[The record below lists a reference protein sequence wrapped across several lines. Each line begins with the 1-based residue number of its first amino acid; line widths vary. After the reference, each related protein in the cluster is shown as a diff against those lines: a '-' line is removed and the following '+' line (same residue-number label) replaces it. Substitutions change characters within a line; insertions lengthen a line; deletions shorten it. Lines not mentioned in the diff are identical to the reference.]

1 MLHAFVALLLVGWR
15 STHQQPAPHGWDPN
29 LALGNKASLEC
40 CSFPRRVTS
49 TPDILKLHTITYIEM
64 VLVPV
69 NNLPTSPGLNQAA
82 GSSQSQA
89 RPLIHVVNDALP
101 PMTDDQED
109 QDQKDVS
116 PHTCRHCSRI
126 TIDMRQNSK
135 DGKDDGQIGFTE
147 ADVISALKDNC
158 ALFSAFRQGAYLV
171 SMTSGPD
178 NPIWVERTLKQP
190 AIVNF
195 FEVDWE
201 RLKLGYKMNNRLG
214 ELVLYNV
221 PGQKP
226 HELFGPQPPPNLLPN
241 SELSYS
247 RARKYLRDCSAN
259 HTKCREFN
267 LSHMPTRLL
276 EVVTRP
282 NSPNPDEPHL
292 IVRLVSNPPPA
303 PYATLSYCWGGDQPG
318 KTTKRNVGTYSRNIP
333 LDVLPLTIIDALTVT
348 HGVGMKY
355 LWVDALCIVQ
365 DSDQDKMNE
374 ISNMHLIY
382 RGAFLTIAAGVA
394 STSLDGFL
402 RPRVHDR
409 GYVFNVRVDSP
420 VGKQEGEIRQAIAMP
435 VRLRRDQEMLPLYTR
450 AWTFQEGQLSTR
462 VLAYGNRGMV
472 FCCLESRHTDG
483 GLEEPITTL
492 RSIDDSIG
500 ASFKNLDPGNQS
512 LGGVGHPLA
521 WGVIVEAYTSR
532 ELTVGDD
539 KLLAVMA
546 IAEEYK
552 RTKEGVGEYLA
563 GLWRG
568 DMLFQL
574 LWAAHRVS
582 DVKTKFKRPE
592 RYRAPSWS
600 WASLDGH
607 FRIFLHQG
615 VLDGSIGYKY
625 ACELLHAETTLVGG
639 NPLGQ
644 VKGGFIRLRGRVK
657 KVVWKRNGTGKHDHG
672 YGWALGDSESDWVK
686 SGEVPGDDRLSW
698 YVDVP
703 DEWPVKRDIVMSCI
717 EVCTYEAPENLM
729 QFAMVQLYDERG
741 GSPNMT
747 QGRGIL
753 LVPVEGQPDTYRRVG
768 TMGCKGYLEGDVG
781 FEKKPYWFDEGH
793 GMRQEVVVI

>member
-1 MLHAFVALLLVGWR
+1 
-15 STHQQPAPHGWDPN
+15 
-29 LALGNKASLEC
+29 
-40 CSFPRRVTS
+40 
-49 TPDILKLHTITYIEM
+49 M

-69 NNLPTSPGLNQAA
+69 TNLPESPGLNQAA
-82 GSSQSQA
+82 GSLQSQA
-89 RPLIHVVNDALP
+89 WPLIHVLNDALP
-101 PMTDDQED
+101 PISDDQEEHD
-109 QDQKDVS
+109 QNEVS

-126 TIDMRQNSK
+126 TIDMRQTSK
-135 DGKDDGQIGFTE
+135 YGKVDGQIGFTE
-147 ADVISALKDNC
+147 ADVAAALKDNC
-158 ALFSAFRQGAYLV
+158 ALFSAFHGGAYLV

-178 NPIWVERTLKQP
+178 NPIWVERSLKQP
-190 AIVNF
+190 PIVSF
-195 FEVDWE
+195 HEVDSE
-201 RLKLGYKMNNRLG
+201 RLELGYQMHNRLG
-214 ELVLYNV
+214 EFVLYNV

-226 HELFGPQPPPNLLPN
+226 HDLFGSQPPPNILPN
-241 SELSYS
+241 SELSFS
-247 RARKYLRDCSAN
+247 RARRYLEDCSAN

-267 LSHMPTRLL
+267 LKHMPTRLL
-276 EVVTRP
+276 EVSPYP
-282 NSPNPDEPHL
+282 NSSTPGEPPFV
-292 IVRLVSNPPPA
+292 VRLVTNPAPA

-318 KTTKRNVGTYSRNIP
+318 KTTKKNIAAYSRNIP
-333 LDVLPLTIIDALTVT
+333 LDALPLTIIDALTVT
-348 HGVGMKY
+348 HGIGMKY
-355 LWVDALCIVQ
+355 LWVDALCIIQ

-382 RGAFLTIAAGVA
+382 RGAFLTVAAGVA
-394 STSLDGFL
+394 GTSLDGFL

-409 GYVFNVRVDSP
+409 GYVLNVRVDSTD
-420 VGKQEGEIRQAIAMP
+420 GKEKEEIRQVIAIP
-435 VRLRRDQEMLPLYTR
+435 VRSRRDQEMLPLYTR

-472 FCCLESRHTDG
+472 FCCLEGRHTDG
-483 GLEEPITTL
+483 GHEQPIETL
-492 RSIDDSIG
+492 RSVEDAIG

-512 LGGVGHPLA
+512 LIGVRHPLA

-552 RTKEGVGEYLA
+552 RTNKGVGEYLA

-574 LWAAHRVS
+574 LWAGHKAS

-592 RYRAPSWS
+592 KYRAPSWS

-607 FRIFLHQG
+607 FRMFLHQG
-615 VLDGSIGYKY
+615 VLDGSIEYKY
-625 ACELLHAETTLVGG
+625 ACELLHAETTLVGD

-657 KVVWKRNGTGKHDHG
+657 KVVWRRDGTGKHDYG
-672 YGWALGDSESDWVK
+672 YGWAVGDSESQWVK
-686 SGEVPGDDRLSW
+686 PGQVPGDDRLSW

-703 DEWPVKRDIVMSCI
+703 DEWPVKKDIEMSCI

-729 QFAMVQLYDERG
+729 QFAMVQLYNERG

-753 LVPVEGQPDTYRRVG
+753 LIPVEGQRNTYRRVG
-768 TMGCKGYLEGDVG
+768 TMGCKGYLKGDVC
-781 FEKKPYWFDEGH
+781 FEKKPYWFDEGYSL
-793 GMRQEVVVI
+793 RSEVVVI